1 MSVQRRPAVRRFSPP
16 PDYEPTLS
24 CQQVVDKQ
32 VGQQLPPLAVEHNHN
47 LCTYTCQHG
56 LQHHEATL
64 KDQTL
69 QVVTRTTGK
78 SLGIISHMYADP
90 DTLAVVSANL
100 RPKGLSLSV
109 PSNENLLLETFCQI
123 GDVVLVHDESALDFV
138 AQDEALGFV
147 DLIGCPVYTSNGTS
161 LGRVSP
167 LPQCNL
173 LVRYVT
179 SHSQPGVVAVMSLP
193 FPQESP

>member
-1 MSVQRRPAVRRFSPP
+1 MA
-16 PDYEPTLS
+16 
-24 CQQVVDKQ
+24 
-32 VGQQLPPLAVEHNHN
+32 PLAAEHHYS
-47 LCTYTCQHG
+47 LCSYTFQHG
-56 LQHHEATL
+56 LLHYGATL
-64 KDQTL
+64 KDLTP

-100 RPKGLSLSV
+100 RPRGLSLNA
-109 PSNENLLLETFCQI
+109 PPNENLLLETFCQI

-138 AQDEALGFV
+138 PQDEALGFV

-173 LVRYVT
+173 LIRCFT
-179 SHSQPGVVAVMSLP
+179 RHS
-193 FPQESP
+193 